1 MRKNISVICILM
13 IYAICLQA
21 EVRLP
26 GIFADRMVL
35 QREAPI
41 PLWGWA
47 EPKEPIVIVFNGKQY
62 KTKASRTGEWSVN
75 LPKQKAGGPYE
86 LQINEKIIKDVYI
99 GDVYLCSGQSNMELT
114 VKRVMDKYKDEI
126 MSYENNLI
134 RYTKTK
140 YAYNFIEPQ
149 QDSEHEWKICTQ
161 KNAQDF
167 AALCY
172 FFAKEMQ
179 AEKGVAVGII
189 NSSWGGT
196 NIASWSTRRSLE
208 KFPKYQKK
216 FQTSQY
222 SDIGYPDSVKNAEKE
237 QTAQWYHRQSADD
250 TGNKEKW
257 TKDGFNDSDWEEV
270 DAFNSDWGG
279 SWNKPVNGVHY
290 FRQRINIPESLAGQ
304 KATLRVGT
312 LKDAD
317 ATYINGICVGR
328 TSYQYPPRIYQVPSG
343 TLRAGENEITIRLV
357 SNAGRPGFVKGK
369 LYQLEIEGQT
379 FPLSATWKHKV
390 GCKMERIPSTTSF
403 QNEPVGLYNSMIH
416 PLRNYAIR
424 GAIWYQGESDTG
436 PEGSKMYESH
446 LMNLVN
452 DWRAQWNNKNLPFV
466 IVQLANYQQRSK
478 KPVESGN
485 AQVREAQRKAA
496 IQLNNAGLATAIDLG
511 ESNDIHPLNKKDLAH
526 RCVLQMNKLA
536 FGMKDIVAEGPMAEK
551 AELKED
557 GRIVISFKEGTGDL
571 KQSKSLEGI
580 AVAGKNG
587 KYQFVD
593 AYTEG
598 NKVIAKWNGQG
609 IPVNIRYAWENNPPS
624 SIYNTEELPASSF
637 QLPIIQKV
645 EYSVTVKRPL

>member
-1 MRKNISVICILM
+1 MKKNISVICILLL
-13 IYAICLQA
+13 YAMYIQA

-35 QREAPI
+35 QREANI

-47 EPKEPIVIVFNGKQY
+47 EPKESIVIMFNGKQY

-86 LQINEKIIKDVYI
+86 LKINEKTIQDVYI

-149 QDSEHEWKICTQ
+149 QNSENEWKICTQ
-161 KNAQDF
+161 KNALDF

-179 AEKGVAVGII
+179 AEKGVAIGII

-196 NIASWSTRRSLE
+196 TIASWSTRRSLE
-208 KFPKYQKK
+208 KYEKYQKK
-216 FQTSQY
+216 FRSPQY
-222 SDIGYPDSVKNAEKE
+222 SDPNYPDSVKKAEQE
-237 QTAQWYHRQSADD
+237 QTAQWYHQQSANDI
-250 TGNKEKW
+250 GNKEKW
-257 TKDGFNDSDWEEV
+257 TQDGYKDSDWEEV
-270 DAFNSDWGG
+270 DVFNSKWGG
-279 SWNKPVNGVHY
+279 SWNAPANGVHY

-304 KATLRVGT
+304 GATLRVGT

-317 ATYINGICVGR
+317 DTYINGICVGK
-328 TSYQYPPRIYQVPSG
+328 TSYQYPPRIYQVPAG

-357 SNAGRPGFVKGK
+357 SSAGRPEFVKGK
-369 LYQLEIEGQT
+369 PYQLEVGGQT
-379 FPLSATWKHKV
+379 LPLSATWKHRV
-390 GCKMERIPSTTSF
+390 GCTMERIPSSTIF
-403 QNEPVGLYNSMIH
+403 QNEPTGLYNSMIH

-436 PEGSKMYESH
+436 PESSKMYES
-446 LMNLVN
+446 LLIDLAN

-466 IVQLANYQQRSK
+466 IVQLANYQQRSLR
-478 KPVESGN
+478 PMESGN
-485 AQVREAQRKAA
+485 AQVREAQRKAS
-496 IQLNNAGLATAIDLG
+496 IQLKNAGLATAIDLG

-536 FGMKDIVAEGPMAEK
+536 FGMKNIVAEGPMAEK

-598 NKVIAKWNGQG
+598 NKVIAKWDGQG
-609 IPVNIRYAWENNPPS
+609 IPLNIRYAWENNPPS

-637 QLPIIQKV
+637 QLPV
-645 EYSVTVKRPL
+645 VHSR